1 MVLERPAMSQF
12 QDLNTRVKLNP
23 ETYFKYDGG
32 EKILLK
38 NIYSEEGLSIKYDIM
53 LILYELI
60 HWKTVAEL
68 IEPWPLDDQAKI
80 LAHLD
85 MLYNSRIVITDEAE
99 SALIPESGLSENL
112 GKSIHINVENH
123 HAMLR
128 DYVRMAAYRRAIE
141 RAVTPQSIALD
152 LGCGSGILSFFAA
165 KAGAQKV
172 YAIERRSDIICLAS
186 ELAKANGLEAQI
198 EFLEGASSQIKE
210 ERLSPKPNLLVA
222 EILGNGILE
231 ENVLEFTLDARRRFL
246 APGAKMIPAQLD
258 IYFFAF
264 DCGLIH
270 SRKEEVD
277 EFKDLYG
284 FDFSLLGQVLCS
296 KATTRMDRYNT
307 MLHKA
312 MSEPVLVKALDF
324 MTLNETAFANRFE
337 LVALE
342 DGNITSFC
350 GYFKAHLDE
359 DTVLTNSPWAP
370 STHWTHLIY
379 TLPAPHP
386 VKKGEVI
393 RMEVLYDGALRVQLV
408 D

>member
-1 MVLERPAMSQF
+1 MSKF
-12 QDLNTRVKLNP
+12 QDLSVQVKLNP
-23 ETYFKYDGG
+23 ETYFKYDGSD
-32 EKILLK
+32 KILLK

-60 HWKTVAEL
+60 HWKSVGEL
-68 IEPWPLDDQAKI
+68 VEPWPPGDQEKI
-80 LAHLD
+80 IAHLE
-85 MLYNSRIVITDEAE
+85 MLYDSRIVITQESE
-99 SALIPESGLSENL
+99 SALVPESGLSENL
-112 GKSIHINVENH
+112 GKAIHINVENH

-141 RAVTPQSIALD
+141 RAVTPGTIALD
-152 LGCGSGILSFFAA
+152 LGCGSGILSFFTAR
-165 KAGAQKV
+165 AGAEKI
-172 YAIERRSDIICLAS
+172 YAIERRSDIIFLAS
-186 ELAKANGLEAQI
+186 ELAKANGLETKI
-198 EFLEGASSQIKE
+198 EFIEGASSHIKE
-210 ERLSPKPNLLVA
+210 EKLSPKPDLLVA

-246 APGAKMIPAQLD
+246 APGAKMIPARLD

-264 DCGLIH
+264 DSGLNQ

-307 MLHKA
+307 MLYKT
-312 MSEPVLVKALDF
+312 MSEAVMVKSLDF

-337 LVALE
+337 LIAQE

-359 DTVLTNSPWAP
+359 ETILTNSPWAP
-370 STHWTHLIY
+370 PTHWTHLFY
-379 TLPAPHP
+379 TLPAPRA
-386 VKKGEVI
+386 VKKGEALQ
-393 RMEVLYDGALRVQLV
+393 MEVLYDGALRVQLI